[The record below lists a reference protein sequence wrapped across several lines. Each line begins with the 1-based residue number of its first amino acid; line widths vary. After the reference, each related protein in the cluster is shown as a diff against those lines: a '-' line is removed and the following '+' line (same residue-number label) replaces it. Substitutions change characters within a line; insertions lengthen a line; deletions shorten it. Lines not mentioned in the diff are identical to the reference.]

1 MKCSLLSIINAWK
14 AEGRGGD
21 NSSNA
26 QVDNSTSAP
35 SFTSDISETFS
46 LQLHGGVMKSARR
59 VVLDEIISNII
70 ADIANMKKVQR
81 NLKLESS
88 NQAKGAH
95 LLDDEKVKHANS
107 NFCSM
112 FFTESYSDILSILL
126 VA

>member
-1 MKCSLLSIINAWK
+1 MLSVINAWK
-14 AEGRGGD
+14 AEGHGGD

-26 QVDNSTSAP
+26 QVGESNSAL
-35 SFTSDISETFS
+35 SFTSDICETFS

-70 ADIANMKKVQR
+70 ADTANMKKVQK

-88 NQAKGAH
+88 NQAKGIH
-95 LLDDEKVKHANS
+95 LLDVEKVKRTNS

-126 VA
+126 AA